1 MEKQEKRISRV
12 ERNSKKYKNSKINT
26 IQENEYVNNSSY
38 QANNDDFINTSKVRV
53 RRTERNKRKKREDS
67 LIGNLRNKKEKV
79 IEDKNIKIAA
89 IGLIIAGL
97 LIILL
102 GLTIYFKSYFYFGTS
117 INCLNVSGKSVE
129 DVEKEFRS
137 NIADYTLN
145 ISVGDNIHQEL
156 WGIDIDLVYDKNK
169 KVK

>member
-67 LIGNLRNKKEKV
+67 LIGNLINKKETV

-97 LIILL
+97 LISLL
-102 GLTIYFKSYFYFGTS
+102 GLTIYFKRDFYFGTS
-117 INCLNVSGKSVE
+117 INCLNVFGKIVE
-129 DVEKEFRS
+129 DVEKEFKS

-156 WGIDIDLVYDKNK
+156 
-169 KVK
+169 